1 MYRRLNAVK
10 DTYITNK
17 IIRDSFRATD
27 ANVGEAATLDLFK
40 LYDENSISGEDDPVE
55 LTRIL
60 IKFDLNPLRAL
71 TGSILDYTSDSFRCD
86 IKLYDVFGGQ
96 TVPSNF
102 KVLAAPLSQSF
113 DEGVGRDV
121 FKFQD
126 IDAANFIT
134 ASNSGGSSNIWFVS
148 GANRQGL
155 LGSDEI
161 DVIASGNL
169 NDGSGVQ
176 FLYGEQTFTEGTE
189 DLSIDVTTII
199 SGTLANQIPDYGFR
213 ISFSGTQETDAVT
226 RFVKRFASRHN
237 SNTRKRPRL
246 EVRYND
252 SIQDHHESFFFNLSG
267 SVFLNNFQR
276 GQPANIVSG
285 SALTEVTGDD
295 CMRFKIVTG
304 AFEKVVSA
312 SQHKYG
318 SSLSATGIYSATF
331 AVNSFGSSS
340 LGGLVNSTLEDH
352 IRDSGSVTFR
362 TNWESADTGS
372 IGYHTGSLTIKAL
385 NSTAFQNSP
394 TRFILNIHNLKDSY
408 RQGHKIRLRCVAFDD
423 DEVVKAVKTPLYRTS
438 QILIKSFYRIRDTYS
453 DDVIVPFDDDESFN
467 ATLMSTD
474 SDGMYFDIFTDDL
487 EIGRVYTIDVKVK
500 DGGVTQIFKNI
511 GGNFRI
517 EP

>member
-17 IIRDSFRATD
+17 IVRNSFRATD
-27 ANVGEAATLDLFK
+27 ANVGEAANLDLFK

-71 TGSILDYTSDSFRCD
+71 TGSMLDYSSDSFRCD
-86 IKLYDVFGGQ
+86 LKLYDVFGGQ
-96 TVPSNF
+96 TLPAGF
-102 KVLAAPLSQSF
+102 KVIVFPLSQSF

-121 FKFQD
+121 YKFQD

-134 ASNSGGSSNIWFVS
+134 ASTTSGTANVWFVS

-155 LGSDEI
+155 LGSNEI
-161 DVIASGNL
+161 DIIGSGNL
-169 NDGSGVQ
+169 NDGNGVA

-189 DLSIDVTTII
+189 NLSVDVTTII
-199 SGTLANQIPDYGFR
+199 SGTLASQIPDCGFR
-213 ISFSGTQETDAVT
+213 ISFSGTQETDTVT

-252 SIQDHHESFFFNLSG
+252 AIQDHHESFFFNLSG
-267 SVFLNNFQR
+267 SVFLNNFER
-276 GQPANIVSG
+276 GRASNIVSG
-285 SALTEVTGDD
+285 SSLSEITGSD
-295 CMRFKIVTG
+295 CMRFKLVTG
-304 AFEKVVSA
+304 SYEKVVSA
-312 SQHKYG
+312 SQHSYG
-318 SSLSATGIYSATF
+318 SSLYLSGVYSASF
-331 AVNSFGSSS
+331 AINSFGSSS
-340 LGGLVNSTLEDH
+340 LGVLVNNTLEDH
-352 IRDSGSVTFR
+352 VRDSGSVTFR
-362 TNWESADTGS
+362 TNWESADATV
-372 IGYHTGSLTIKAL
+372 GYHTGSLTIKAL
-385 NSTAFQNSP
+385 NSTAFQNSS
-394 TRFILNIHNLKDSY
+394 TRFILNIHNLKDAY

-453 DDVIVPFDDDESFN
+453 DEVVVPFDETYN

-487 EIGRVYTIDVKVK
+487 EVGRVYTIDVKVK
-500 DGGVTQIFKNI
+500 DGGVTQIFKNV